1 MWKCMFKI
9 EELGSNWRPIVDL
22 LQMVMVEVM
31 LVQALHMY
39 KEGYR
44 SAGRLEIK
52 FSMLKMYETQIK
64 TIGLFSKDNANNY
77 WEW

>member
-1 MWKCMFKI
+1 
-9 EELGSNWRPIVDL
+9 
-22 LQMVMVEVM
+22 MVMVEVM
-31 LVQALHMY
+31 LVEALHMY

-52 FSMLKMYETQIK
+52 FSMLKMQIK

-77 WEW
+77 WE